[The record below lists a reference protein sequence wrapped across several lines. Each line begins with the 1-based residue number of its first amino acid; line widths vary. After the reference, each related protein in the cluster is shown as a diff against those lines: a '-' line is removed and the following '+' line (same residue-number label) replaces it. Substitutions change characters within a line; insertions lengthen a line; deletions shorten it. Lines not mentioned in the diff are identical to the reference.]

1 MSIVLITA
9 PAHSMARVL
18 AQQLADKTGWPQ
30 YSRDQLTEEA
40 HAHGI
45 KLSRLEASI
54 IKSPIVSEKLA
65 WEKEIY
71 LSFVT
76 DVLYTKIKDQNLIYT
91 GRAAHLL
98 FPGVRNILRVG
109 ISVPMETRVDIVAQA
124 T

>member
-18 AQQLADKTGWPQ
+18 AKDLADKTGWPV
-30 YSRDQLTEEA
+30 YSRNQLAEEA
-40 HAHGI
+40 HAKGI

-54 IKSPIVSEKLA
+54 VKSPIVSEKLA

-76 DVLYTKIKDQNLIYT
+76 DVLYRKIKNHNLI
-91 GRAAHLL
+91 
-98 FPGVRNILRVG
+98 
-109 ISVPMETRVDIVAQA
+109 
-124 T
+124 